1 MENLADLLVELGC
14 KVGSLSFSYLGLP
27 LGAPFKSTA
36 AWDGV
41 KERFRKRLST
51 WKRIY
56 FQRRENNFIRSILSS
71 LPNYFISLLCMSR
84 AVRLRL

>member
-1 MENLADLLVELGC
+1 MENLDDLLVELGC

-41 KERFRKRLST
+41 KERFHKRLSM
-51 WKRIY
+51 WKRQYISKEGRITLFEVFY
-56 FQRRENNFIRSILSS
+56 LACPIILY
-71 LPNYFISLLCMSR
+71 LCFVCQGLLD
-84 AVRLRL
+84 

>member
-1 MENLADLLVELGC
+1 MENLDDLLVELGC

-56 FQRRENNFIRSILSS
+56 FQRRENNFDSK
-71 LPNYFISLLCMSR
+71 YFI
-84 AVRLRL
+84 